1 MMKARSSCCLEWS
14 TNVPRLTARI
24 PRKRMIEAVLL
35 LGAWVRLRVMSEFD
49 VTPLLTTET
58 VSLRNVRCAGACR
71 HRTREESASTTH
83 LVFPYRGIYVRH
95 VGQDQAVADA
105 NHVLFF
111 NAGEGYQ
118 VSHPVAGGD
127 SSLSLS
133 LSDPILR
140 ELAPS
145 VILSDR
151 ATTGFRLQHQS
162 IDPRAQALVALL
174 RHGLDNG
181 TIEPL
186 EAENLA
192 LTLVCR
198 SIGPRTS
205 HECRATHG
213 SRRLTDRV
221 KVLLA
226 GDLSRRWTLA
236 EIAAEIRGSP
246 VYLTQVFQQVEGI
259 PLYRYHLRLRLARAL
274 DLIAGYDDLSALA
287 VDLGFSSHS
296 HFSAAF
302 RQSYGH
308 SPTTFKQ
315 FAKAS

>member
-1 MMKARSSCCLEWS
+1 
-14 TNVPRLTARI
+14 
-24 PRKRMIEAVLL
+24 
-35 LGAWVRLRVMSEFD
+35 MSEFD
-49 VTPLLTTET
+49 VTAFLTTET
-58 VSLRNVRCAGACR
+58 VSLRNVRCAGTCR
-71 HRTREESASTTH
+71 RRTQEEFVSTTH
-83 LVFPYRGIYVRH
+83 LVFPYRGLYMRH
-95 VGQDQAVADA
+95 VGEDQAVADA

-111 NAGEGYQ
+111 NASEGYQ

-127 SSLSLS
+127 SSLSLT
-133 LSDPILR
+133 LSDPTLR

-145 VILSDR
+145 KILSER
-151 ATTGFRLQHQS
+151 AITGFRLQHQG
-162 IDPRAQALVALL
+162 IDPRAQVLVALL
-174 RHGLDNG
+174 KHGLENG

-186 EAENLA
+186 EAENLT

-198 SIGPRTS
+198 SLGPRTS
-205 HECRATHG
+205 HECRASHG
-213 SRRLTDRV
+213 SRRLADRV

-236 EIAAEIRGSP
+236 EIAAETRGSP

-274 DLIAGYDDLSALA
+274 DLVARYDDLSALA
-287 VDLGFSSHS
+287 ADLGFSSHS

-302 RQSYGH
+302 RQAYGR

-315 FAKAS
+315 FAKVS

>member
-1 MMKARSSCCLEWS
+1 
-14 TNVPRLTARI
+14 
-24 PRKRMIEAVLL
+24 
-35 LGAWVRLRVMSEFD
+35 MSEFD
-49 VTPLLTTET
+49 VTSLLRTET
-58 VSLRNVRCAGACR
+58 VWLRNVHCAGRCR
-71 HRTREESASTTH
+71 HRTAEESASITH
-83 LVFPYRGIYVRH
+83 LVFPYRGIYLRH
-95 VGQDQAVADA
+95 VGQDQSVADA

-127 SSLSLS
+127 SSLSLT

-140 ELAPS
+140 ELAPGR
-145 VILSDR
+145 ILSDR
-151 ATTGFRLQHQS
+151 AITGFRHQHQG
-162 IDPRAQALVALL
+162 IDPRAQALVAQLKY
-174 RHGLDNG
+174 GLDHG

-186 EAENLA
+186 EAENLT

-198 SIGPRTS
+198 SLGPRTS
-205 HECRATHG
+205 HVCRATRG
-213 SRRLTDRV
+213 RRRLTDRV

-236 EIAAEIRGSP
+236 DIAAQIRGSP

-274 DLIAGYDDLSALA
+274 DLIARYDDLSALA
-287 VDLGFSSHS
+287 ADLGFSSHS

-302 RQSYGH
+302 RQAYGR
-308 SPTTFKQ
+308 SPTAFKQ
-315 FAKAS
+315 FARTSSRKSLKISTAARP